1 MESLRMAS
9 RFDQVHAAL
18 RQSKTIVDL
27 GCGNNPV
34 PGATAAVDLNLEP
47 SERALGHGSSIDV
60 ERFKQRGI
68 RFVNSRIDAPLPFA
82 DKEFDFAYSHHV
94 FEHVEDPAIACA
106 EMVRIARAG
115 AIITPSPFA
124 ELAFGRPY
132 HRWLVL
138 DRAGALFF
146 FSKRREE
153 DRPFGEHPEWVG
165 RPRSERIPST
175 CSSTTEI
182 GITSKKAE
190 YTSACNSD
198 CVPVGTAILRWSK
211 PSFFGRSNSVVW
223 LSAKRTPSPPLSYDE
238 PNRFHSS
245 ADFQSGQVSPRC
257 DPECSGA
264 DVFSLRVNRCE

>member
-1 MESLRMAS
+1 MESLLITS

-153 DRPFGEHPEWVG
+153 DRPFGEHPEWDSQRG
-165 RPRSERIPST
+165 WTASERTNPFDMLLDDGDWYHQQEGRVYQRLQQRLRSCWYGHSPVVETIFLWQ
-175 CSSTTEI
+175 EQFR
-182 GITSKKAE
+182 
-190 YTSACNSD
+190 
-198 CVPVGTAILRWSK
+198 CV
-211 PSFFGRSNSVVW
+211 VVREEN
-223 LSAKRTPSPPLSYDE
+223 AVAPTI
-238 PNRFHSS
+238 
-245 ADFQSGQVSPRC
+245 V
-257 DPECSGA
+257 
-264 DVFSLRVNRCE
+264 